1 MNQLRA
7 ISAIARADFLERVR
21 RYSFLLTLLFAV
33 FLGYAAATGRIAVQL
48 GEYRGIYTSAWIG
61 ALTTITTTC
70 FISLIG
76 FYIVKSAIDRDR
88 QTGVGQILAATPL
101 SKAAYTLGKFLS
113 NFAVLASMVVILAIA
128 AVFMQIFVGEDPHF
142 DGVALL
148 APFVLVAVPSMAL
161 TAAPVAGPPR

>member
-1 MNQLRA
+1 VNQLRA

-61 ALTTITTTC
+61 ALIAITTTC
-70 FISLIG
+70 FISLVG

-101 SKAAYTLGKFLS
+101 SKAA
-113 NFAVLASMVVILAIA
+113 
-128 AVFMQIFVGEDPHF
+128 
-142 DGVALL
+142 
-148 APFVLVAVPSMAL
+148 PS
-161 TAAPVAGPPR
+161 